1 MARTKQEMTQYKAL
15 EYLIARGPG
24 RTELELARAI
34 HGGRAT
40 QQYVNQDCTMLVI
53 EGKAE
58 RRGAGRKK
66 EPYRYWPIKAASHVP
81 EHDNNKSEHDHGV
94 QRKDQQ

>member
-1 MARTKQEMTQYKAL
+1 
-15 EYLIARGPG
+15 
-24 RTELELARAI
+24 
-34 HGGRAT
+34 
-40 QQYVNQDCTMLVI
+40 MLVI